1 MASNTFANRY
11 CCDSLWG
18 EVVGS
23 KDPRRPTDVVVDR
36 PGKRKLFEECEWR
49 HWMSAGAPY
58 GQGDFESR
66 AKNFRFNKKS
76 TCGLDR
82 TKALYIDA
90 RRQVAIHI

>member
-1 MASNTFANRY
+1 MGVNGFQYRY
-11 CCDSLWG
+11 CCDGLWG

-58 GQGDFESR
+58 GQGCNSVDIFPQNPSQVVFE
-66 AKNFRFNKKS
+66 
-76 TCGLDR
+76 
-82 TKALYIDA
+82 
-90 RRQVAIHI
+90 V